1 MRNKLTSFIVL
12 FLLVINISALATMA
26 YNRWFKHDFLDKKTG
41 PESSQLTLQKTLGLE
56 NFQSQH
62 MGRCRMTFCQETD
75 PIRQQMQ
82 EKRLQLIE
90 EIKKSDPV
98 LLEIDNLIDE
108 IIQLGSEI
116 QKKAI
121 RRIIEDKTILTPQQQ
136 ERFLGMFEH
145 HVIRGGRDCCP
156 GEKTDKS

>member
-1 MRNKLTSFIVL
+1 MRNKWTGFIVL
-12 FLLVINISALATMA
+12 FLLVINTSALATMA

-41 PESSQLTLQKTLGLE
+41 SESSHLTLQKTLDLE
-56 NFQSQH
+56 NSQSQH
-62 MGRCRMTFCQETD
+62 MGKCRMTFCQETD

-82 EKRLQLIE
+82 GKKLQLID

-98 LLEIDNLIDE
+98 LSEIDNLIDE
-108 IIQLGSEI
+108 IIQMESEI

-121 RRIIEDKTILTPQQQ
+121 RRILEDKTILTPLQQ